1 MASIDVQPASAITP
15 RTWDEI
21 WGLTQAYYDT
31 DRDYAEGWLRTH
43 QRIGLFR
50 SGDDE
55 LVGMASVDVFT
66 ETFRGRRMAVIFTSH
81 VLLREEYRG
90 HNLIQRLGLR
100 FFLRTRLRHPLL
112 PIYWFFDTFSYKSY
126 LLLSRNLR
134 EYWPRHDRPT
144 PDWERALMAH
154 LSERMFGA
162 DWRPDQGIVVRSG
175 RKRLRVETAP
185 LEPQALASA
194 PDLAFFAR
202 ANPGHAEG
210 DMLVCLCPLS
220 LRNWG
225 SVVRR
230 ALAREFSAGS
240 KRYPSA

>member
-1 MASIDVQPASAITP
+1 MASIDVLPAAAVTS

-66 ETFRGRRMAVIFTSH
+66 ETFRGRRLAVIFTSH

-100 FFLRTRLRHPLL
+100 VFLQTRMRYPLRS
-112 PIYWFFDTFSYKSY
+112 IYWFFDTFSYKSY
-126 LLLSRNLR
+126 LLLARNLR

-144 PDWERALMAH
+144 PDWERGLMAH
-154 LSERMFGA
+154 LSERTYGA
-162 DWRPDQGIVVRSG
+162 SWQPQQGIVVRSG
-175 RKRLRVETAP
+175 RKKLRGEAAP
-185 LEPQALASA
+185 LPADLSDA
-194 PDLAFFAR
+194 PDLQFYVR
-202 ANPGHAEG
+202 ANPGHAAG

-220 LRNWG
+220 LGNWAG
-225 SVVRR
+225 VAWR
-230 ALAREFSAGS
+230 ALHREFLGAGR
-240 KRYPSA
+240 RYSG

>member
-1 MASIDVQPASAITP
+1 MASIDVLPASAIAP

-31 DRDYAEGWLRTH
+31 DRDYAEGWLKTH

-50 SGDDE
+50 SGGGE

-144 PDWERALMAH
+144 PDWERGLMAH
-154 LSERMFGA
+154 LSERTYGA
-162 DWRPDQGIVVRSG
+162 SWRPQQGIVVRSG
-175 RKRLRVETAP
+175 RKKLRGEAAP
-185 LEPQALASA
+185 LPEDLSDA
-194 PDLAFFAR
+194 PDLQFYVR
-202 ANPGHAEG
+202 ANPGHADG
-210 DMLVCLCPLS
+210 DMLVCLCPLG
-220 LRNWG
+220 LGNWAG
-225 SVVRR
+225 VAKR
-230 ALAREFSAGS
+230 ALQREFASGHKIA
-240 KRYPSA
+240 R